1 MDENFLNHKDEEPS
15 PSSEEQKFLDNFP
28 FQEADISQLPQ
39 ELVSE
44 PAKDLSQDQRQNLYQ
59 RVLKMN
65 IPQKVNLA
73 MLGNQDARNFLIHDP
88 NKIIPLAVLRSPKV
102 SENEV
107 LNYAQQ
113 KNVPEDVLLAIARHK
128 TWIKNYLIKF
138 AVVSNPKTPL
148 SVAIKFLDHLHD
160 KDLQAL
166 SRNKNISSI
175 LARAAARMLIKRAG

>member
-1 MDENFLNHKDEEPS
+1 MNEDFLNHKDEQPPEAQ
-15 PSSEEQKFLDNFP
+15 EQEFLDNFP
-28 FQEADISQLPQ
+28 FQEADMSQFPQ
-39 ELVSE
+39 ELVNE
-44 PAKDLSQDQRQNLYQ
+44 PPQEISQEKRQSMYQ
-59 RVLKMN
+59 QVLKMKV
-65 IPQKVNLA
+65 PQKVNLA
-73 MLGNQDARNFLIHDP
+73 MLGNQEARNLLIHDP

-107 LNYAQQ
+107 LNFAQQ
-113 KNVPEDVLLAIARHK
+113 KNIAEDVLLAIARHK
-128 TWIKNYLIKF
+128 HWIKNYLIKI

-175 LARAAARMLIKRAG
+175 LARAAARILIKRAG